1 MTRIFVI
8 YAEEDHLC
16 FDRLSEQA
24 RTARVSVEF
33 DRMQVKQPWVP
44 MWKTQCRTRIFACD
58 GAIVFLSKRTQQGIG
73 ITWELECARE
83 SDAPMLG
90 VHVDKHEKG
99 PVPAELRGARLIE
112 WNWPEIAK
120 FIQSPTNSMS
130 TSV

>member
-24 RTARVSVEF
+24 RTARLSVEF

-73 ITWELECARE
+73 ISWELACARE
-83 SDAPMLG
+83 SQVPMLG
-90 VHVDKHEKG
+90 VHADKHEKG
-99 PVPAELRGARLIE
+99 PVPEELRGSRLIE
-112 WNWPEIAK
+112 WNWPEIAR
-120 FIQSPTNSMS
+120 FIQSAANSLS